1 MVRRIHS
8 VTFIFL
14 LVSLLPASAQ
24 DRGGSAGQ
32 AGPAA
37 GAGIAGDTLFV
48 NVTSAV
54 VRSLNVS
61 PEVNASETNVDFARA
76 RHRLARS
83 SRFLTE
89 FSAQSAHS
97 TSPGIDNPNDA
108 PTDELYLD
116 PDVRNDWEDL
126 GMFNQLEVEAVQPL
140 WTWGELGGSIRA
152 ARAGIS
158 VEEAG
163 VQETRVDVAA
173 RTAELYYSLLL
184 TEALDRLT
192 QEAGDIVKQAKDEIN
207 RLLEEGARDVD
218 DADLFQVQITEQEF
232 QQRVVEV
239 TERRRTARAA
249 LRRQLFLP
257 DDVVLDTEAVVLSR
271 IPLDLDSLEA
281 YQDVALRSRSELLQA
296 ESGLE
301 ARGALV
307 DVARSKYFP
316 QLFLGINADYAYAP
330 GRYRQRNPFH
340 GDPFLSR
347 GVRAGLGFRQN
358 LNFGQTKARVEQA
371 RAEEAEVRYQQD
383 AARQLVLF
391 EVEEAYRNVI
401 IKRAAADARAEQLSI
416 SKDWLR
422 LEQVNFDLEL
432 GDTENLVKA
441 VRENLQLQAAE
452 HQAVFEYNRAVLR
465 LWQSMGVADRYLESG
480 MFVE

>member
-1 MVRRIHS
+1 MVRRFRS
-8 VTFIFL
+8 VTYPIL
-14 LVSLLPASAQ
+14 LVLLIPVVQPARGQ
-24 DRGGSAGQ
+24 DGAIPGNRPLP
-32 AGPAA
+32 GPDADTVLVDVTAA
-37 GAGIAGDTLFV
+37 V
-48 NVTSAV
+48 E
-54 VRSLNVS
+54 RSLAIS
-61 PEVNASETNVDFARA
+61 PEVRASRAGVDFARA
-76 RHRLARS
+76 RHSLARS

-89 FSAQSAHS
+89 FSVQSAHS
-97 TSPGIDNPNDA
+97 TSPGIDNPNGA
-108 PTDELYLD
+108 STDELYLD

-126 GMFNQLEVEAVQPL
+126 GMFNQIEVEAVQPI
-140 WTWGELGGSIRA
+140 WTWGELGGNLRA
-152 ARAGIS
+152 ARAGIG

-163 VQETRVDVAA
+163 VQETRVDVAT

-184 TEALDRLT
+184 TESLVRLT
-192 QEAGDIVKQAKDEIN
+192 EEAGDIVDQAKDEIN
-207 RLLEEGARDVD
+207 RLLEEGDPDVD

-232 QQRVVEV
+232 LQRVVEV
-239 TERRRTARAA
+239 RESRRTAEAA

-257 DDVVLDTEAVVLSR
+257 DGTVVDPRSTVLRRVS
-271 IPLDLDSLEA
+271 LELDSLEV
-281 YQDVALRSRSELLQA
+281 YQQIALENRSELLQA

-301 ARGALV
+301 AREALV

-316 QLFLGINADYAYAP
+316 QLFLGISADYAYAP
-330 GRYRQRNPFH
+330 GRFRQRNPYL

-371 RAEEAEVRYQQD
+371 RAEHSEVRYQQD

-401 IKRAAADARAEQLSI
+401 IKRAAADARSEQLAI

-422 LEQVNFDLEL
+422 LEQVNFDLAL
-432 GDTENLVKA
+432 GNTENLVKA

-465 LWQSMGVADRYLESG
+465 LWRAMGVADRYLESG
-480 MFVE
+480 MLVE